1 MGLFIH
7 GVPFAMSGL
16 NKSTPNDAV
25 ILFQWDMI
33 EELRFADVIFVLF
46 VTGLINEKASEI

>member
-25 ILFQWDMI
+25 RLFQWDMI